1 MKKYYIYKITTERLS
16 SEVCILVNA
25 SDPKEVAAINKEID
39 FYNGLTWDS
48 VYGKA
53 TASLYEVASAPEG
66 VATFTVSEYFN

>member
-39 FYNGLTWDS
+39 FVSKRNARIKAYISEFKLHS
-48 VYGKA
+48 V
-53 TASLYEVASAPEG
+53 TDPIV
-66 VATFTVSEYFN
+66 

>member
-48 VYGKA
+48 VYGKPLQA
-53 TASLYEVASAPEG
+53 CMKLLQLRKV
-66 VATFTVSEYFN
+66 